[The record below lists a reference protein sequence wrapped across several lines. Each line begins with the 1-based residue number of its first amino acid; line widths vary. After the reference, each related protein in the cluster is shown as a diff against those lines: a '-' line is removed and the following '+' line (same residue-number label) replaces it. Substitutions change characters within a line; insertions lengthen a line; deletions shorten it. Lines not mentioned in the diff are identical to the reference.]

1 MPTIGVFA
9 GAKSSPKMSAM
20 DEVCTCCVATAGHG
34 DVWARVSHPSHS
46 HNTTS
51 LFAVHA
57 ATALPSLPA
66 AHATTTRPS
75 SDPQPSSHGSSTALP
90 PPSSSVRCTRWPP
103 WLRSTP
109 GREPHPASSAMIVH
123 CLLDS
128 RTSFSQ
134 LKLLIE
140 WSNLESCVPEVIF
153 RPLACLRSSFKND
166 HEMQRSCAGFSGQEG
181 TAVTSV
187 TLGLA
192 KAKIHVQKT

>member
-51 LFAVHA
+51 LSAVHA

-109 GREPHPASSAMIVH
+109 GREPHPASSAMLSTAGPVH
-123 CLLDS
+123 KLQHQLLTTDQLSGQIWSLACPRLSSAPSLVFAARS
-128 RTSFSQ
+128 RTTTKCNAAVLASLGKRAQ
-134 LKLLIE
+134 L
-140 WSNLESCVPEVIF
+140 
-153 RPLACLRSSFKND
+153 
-166 HEMQRSCAGFSGQEG
+166 
-181 TAVTSV
+181 
-187 TLGLA
+187 
-192 KAKIHVQKT
+192 